1 VRQTEADYAFTSRVH
16 VLFQRVL
23 RKFKGDLALW
33 LQYVEFCQRVVSWL
47 GWYGWTECNECPV
60 VQMGG
65 AWPVVVGWSVRSIA
79 CCGWMEC
86 EEHGLLWSDGV

>member
-1 VRQTEADYAFTSRVH
+1 MRQTEADYAFTSRVH

-47 GWYGWTECNECPV
+47 GG
-60 VQMGG
+60 M
-65 AWPVVVGWSVRSIA
+65 VGQSVRST
-79 CCGWMEC
+79 
-86 EEHGLLWSDGV
+86 LLWSDGV